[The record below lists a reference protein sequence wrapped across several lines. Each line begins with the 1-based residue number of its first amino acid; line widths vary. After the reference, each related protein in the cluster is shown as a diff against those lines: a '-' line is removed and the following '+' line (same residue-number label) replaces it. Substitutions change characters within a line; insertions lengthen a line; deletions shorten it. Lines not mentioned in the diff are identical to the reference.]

1 MLQNIDNELILENE
15 ELKRRINKVLELQ
28 EENNER
34 FKYIGEIWSMTT
46 DQILKEREILLH
58 G

>member
-1 MLQNIDNELILENE
+1 MENQ

-46 DQILKEREILLH
+46 DQILREREILLH